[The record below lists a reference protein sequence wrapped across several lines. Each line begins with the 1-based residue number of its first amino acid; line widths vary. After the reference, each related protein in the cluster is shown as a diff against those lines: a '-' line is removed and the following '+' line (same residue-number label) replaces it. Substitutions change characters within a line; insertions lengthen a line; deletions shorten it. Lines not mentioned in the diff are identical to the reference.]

1 MNMQTVTI
9 VLLAV
14 MVSFIGVQAYQIN
27 ALKGSITGNAI
38 SSSVVSNTGAIDM
51 TGWSED
57 EKMNYDMHGIIP
69 SRAKTGSSS
78 SSSTPTMVGGC

>member
-1 MNMQTVTI
+1 MNTQIVTI

-14 MVSFIGVQAYQIN
+14 MVSFVGIQTYQIN
-27 ALKGSITGNAI
+27 ALKESITGNA
-38 SSSVVSNTGAIDM
+38 VVSSTGALDM

-69 SRAKTGSSS
+69 SRAKTSVGSSS
-78 SSSTPTMVGGC
+78 SVPTMVGGC

>member
-1 MNMQTVTI
+1 MNMQIVTV

-14 MVSFIGVQAYQIN
+14 MVSFIGIQAYQIN
-27 ALKGSITGNAI
+27 GLKDSITGNAV
-38 SSSVVSNTGAIDM
+38 SSSAVSNAGKIDM

-69 SRAKTGSSS
+69 SRAKTSGGSPSS
-78 SSSTPTMVGGC
+78 APTMVGGC